1 MSDINR
7 VILTGR
13 LVRDPEKVVL
23 DSGKSL
29 LRMTVASN
37 RYAGPDREEEAL
49 FIDATLFGTQAESLA
64 GILRKGIRVG
74 IDGRLQQRRWIDA
87 DGMNHSTIRVLVDRL
102 MLIDKRDS
110 GEDSAGASRGA
121 SAVGEESDIPF

>member
-1 MSDINR
+1 MADINR

-23 DSGKSL
+23 DSGKPL
-29 LRMTVASN
+29 LRMTLASN
-37 RYAGPDREEEAL
+37 RYTGPDREEEAL
-49 FIDATLFGTQAESLA
+49 FIDATLFGAQAESLA

-74 IDGRLQQRRWIDA
+74 IDGRLQQRRWVDA

-102 MLIDKRDS
+102 MLIDKRDRE
-110 GEDSAGASRGA
+110 EDSAGPSRGA
-121 SAVGEESDIPF
+121 SAVVEDVDIPF